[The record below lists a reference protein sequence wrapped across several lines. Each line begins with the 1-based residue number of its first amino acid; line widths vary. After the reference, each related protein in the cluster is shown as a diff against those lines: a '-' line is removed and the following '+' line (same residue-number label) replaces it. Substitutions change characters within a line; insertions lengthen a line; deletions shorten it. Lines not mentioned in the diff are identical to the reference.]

1 MYTGHS
7 LAAGQRLIVDKDITD
22 IAKPWD
28 HNPGEQYVIGI
39 LRENASAP
47 YDIDD
52 FEYAVIYEAI
62 EANTDGY
69 KYEIR
74 ASAPDSDAN
83 IKLPSATNDAIF
95 YAAMEVRQDGEAVWL
110 ILDSSAN
117 DIEFKVARN
126 IEDEAINSFTI
137 IEAENE
143 PYGSDPR
150 KIYVASC
157 GRNAEIP
164 SFENGFMPKIS
175 VVSAPS
181 EADTDGDGIPDSTDE
196 DDDNDGLSDAE
207 ELIIGTDPLNTDT
220 DGDGVSDQTED
231 FDGDGIPNGAD
242 ILEAN

>member
-1 MYTGHS
+1 MLSPNTPSSTVDDTAISDDSGANPPDSVIISPELNDNLAEGSSPLIAENILADGSVLYTGHS

-28 HNPGEQYVIGI
+28 YNPGEQYVIGI

-69 KYEIR
+69 KHEIR

-83 IKLPSATNDAIF
+83 IKLPSATNDAIS

-126 IEDEAINSFTI
+126 IEGEAINSFTI
-137 IEAENE
+137 IEAEKMNLM
-143 PYGSDPR
+143 
-150 KIYVASC
+150 A
-157 GRNAEIP
+157 
-164 SFENGFMPKIS
+164 
-175 VVSAPS
+175 
-181 EADTDGDGIPDSTDE
+181 
-196 DDDNDGLSDAE
+196 
-207 ELIIGTDPLNTDT
+207 
-220 DGDGVSDQTED
+220 Q
-231 FDGDGIPNGAD
+231 
-242 ILEAN
+242 ILERFT